1 MTDAL
6 FIAFSVLAIACAFM
20 VVVNRNAVNAA
31 MFLLLSLVGLA
42 GLFVLLQAPLLAFVL
57 ILVYAGAVV
66 ALFLFI
72 IMLLDTKGTTPRIT
86 PRSWVAGGVAV
97 ALLGLGIWTL
107 TERAVYPHAPAN
119 LPVPTMKNYAEQL
132 FTTYLLPVQIVGFL
146 LLAAMLGV
154 IVLSKKFPMEE
165 TGARGEGTG
174 VRGQKTG
181 GGA

>member
-1 MTDAL
+1 MQDTL
-6 FIAFSVLAIACAFM
+6 FIAFATLTVACAFM

-31 MFLLLSLVGLA
+31 MFLLASLVGLA

-72 IMLLDTKGTTPRIT
+72 IMLLDTRGTTQPFR
-86 PRSWVAGGVAV
+86 RLAVVAAV
-97 ALLGLGIWTL
+97 LGAALLALGVWTL
-107 TERAVYPHAPAN
+107 RGRAVLPPAPAD
-119 LPVPTMKNYAEQL
+119 LPAPVLRQYAELL

-154 IVLSKKFPMEE
+154 IVLSKRFDGKE
-165 TGARGEGTG
+165 GAR
-174 VRGQKTG
+174 
-181 GGA
+181 